1 MVALQATQLA
11 PMAPQVASAC
21 ALHLPAPQQPVG
33 QEFVSQTHAP
43 TAQRWPAP
51 QTAPLPQAQAP
62 LAEQLSAFVVS
73 QAVQVAPPLPQV
85 EVPGMLQV
93 APEQQPL
100 AQLVAL
106 QLLQTP
112 AVQVALTG
120 QLSQVSPAVPQ
131 ALAVIPDRQ
140 DEPEQQPLQDTE
152 SQMQEP
158 PAQCSPEPQD
168 TPVPQRHRP
177 SAEQLSVLI
186 GLQLTHDAPS
196 APHAANERVSQALPL
211 QQPLGHDVA
220 SQTQAPDTQ
229 R

>member
-1 MVALQATQLA
+1 M
-11 PMAPQVASAC
+11 
-21 ALHLPAPQQPVG
+21 LH
-33 QEFVSQTHAP
+33 
-43 TAQRWPAP
+43 
-51 QTAPLPQAQAP
+51 
-62 LAEQLSAFVVS
+62 
-73 QAVQVAPPLPQV
+73 
-85 EVPGMLQV
+85 V

-106 QLLQTP
+106 QLLHTP

-131 ALAVIPDRQ
+131 ALAVFPDRQ
-140 DEPEQQPLQDTE
+140 EEPEQQPLQETE
-152 SQMQEP
+152 SQVQEP
-158 PAQCSPEPQD
+158 PAQCSPDPQD
-168 TPVPQRHRP
+168 APVPQRHRP

-229 R
+229 RWPGPHARLVPHWQAPRIEQPSALVESQIVHCAPPVPQVLTDGALQAFARQQPDAHEAASQTQAPLRQRWPAAHAGAPPH